1 MLMNWSKKMY
11 CGFAPLYFQ
20 CQKYRNT
27 CACHWRVCFPLG
39 NPNARCPFMERMTTR
54 ALSLGVETRVTEAT
68 WQTIR
73 NASKLAK
80 DHKNPLHESWCIYH
94 RGTSTYHH
102 IHQVPQPT
110 VVPPRKRPE
119 RPQFFNFQTS
129 GKNRVNRQVS
139 KKMRH
144 QNESMVPK
152 CDANHVIESS
162 CSHCLVVLLLSETS
176 CGEQCCQ
183 VQRDKQFKP
192 LWRWFL
198 PGVPFLKWYYPNMN
212 PLQHESTV
220 VTLLH
225 NPSQE
230 CFWKWPKPTV
240 KFNKNKQNKKQLY
253 TCHDLVWS

>member
-1 MLMNWSKKMY
+1 MAKQSGMLPNWPKITRSLLQGCMSHD
-11 CGFAPLYFQ
+11 ASTIEELQ
-20 CQKYRNT
+20 LITISTR
-27 CACHWRVCFPLG
+27 FP
-39 NPNARCPFMERMTTR
+39 
-54 ALSLGVETRVTEAT
+54 
-68 WQTIR
+68 
-73 NASKLAK
+73 
-80 DHKNPLHESWCIYH
+80 NPLPCRLASGQKGLSFLIFK
-94 RGTSTYHH
+94 
-102 IHQVPQPT
+102 PL
-110 VVPPRKRPE
+110 
-119 RPQFFNFQTS
+119 

-139 KKMRH
+139 KKMWH